1 MLLIEKKDDFEREVL
16 KSPVPVI
23 VDFFAEWCGPCR
35 QMMPIFEEVDKNSD
49 KIKVVKI
56 NIDGDD
62 DSADIASDYGVQSL
76 PTFIVI
82 KDGKEAERKM
92 GAMNKSKV
100 LAWVEKLV

>member
-1 MLLIEKKDDFEREVL
+1 MLLIEKKDVFEKEVL
-16 KSPVPVI
+16 NSSVPVI

-35 QMMPIFEEVDKNSD
+35 QMMPIFEEVDKNND

-56 NIDGDD
+56 NIDGDG

-76 PTFIVI
+76 PTFIVV
-82 KDGKEAERKM
+82 KNGKEAERKM